1 MLSGTTL
8 RASAMAGTAGFRIVV
23 SHDSIKSATATS
35 HGSNRLPEFCDER
48 AAVGLGITAKRS
60 RASALP
66 QSVEHMLDI
75 RIHRSLRGSFIAV
88 PADRVA
94 IAIGLK
100 RSD

>member
-8 RASAMAGTAGFRIVV
+8 RASAMAGTAVFRIVV
-23 SHDSIKSATATS
+23 SNDSIKNATATS
-35 HGSNRLPEFCDER
+35 HGSNRLPELCDER
-48 AAVGLGITAKRS
+48 TAVGSDITAKRS

-75 RIHRSLRGSFIAV
+75 RIHRSLHGSLIAV